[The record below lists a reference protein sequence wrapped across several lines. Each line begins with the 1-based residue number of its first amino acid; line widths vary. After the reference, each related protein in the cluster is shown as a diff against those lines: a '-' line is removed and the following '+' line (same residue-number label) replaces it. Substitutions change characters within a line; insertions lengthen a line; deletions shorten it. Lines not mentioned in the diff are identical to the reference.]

1 MPDTEA
7 ERLAMALE
15 DASTE
20 ATWARNICELSP
32 RTARSAAAELRRLA
46 AMEADALRYREFR
59 VRWTAHDYPL
69 MMGVIESRSADGLDA
84 AIDSARAEG
93 GKT

>member
-46 AMEADALRYREFR
+46 AMEADALRYRWLRTEPQWFGWEPDFR
-59 VRWTAHDYPL
+59 PDEV
-69 MMGVIESRSADGLDA
+69 DA
-84 AIDSARAEG
+84 AIDSARAQG